1 MRHIPPRLFQ
11 HLQGSV
17 TSTCRLLKI
26 TLSDGRQFGLTTLDR
41 DVNYL
46 GVDFSALN
54 GFDQSIIASDTGM
67 SVDNAEATALVSA
80 TVDGITAAMAS
91 QGELDN
97 ATWELYLVNWSDLS
111 MGHVI
116 LDAGDIG
123 EVRVVDGAVY
133 IPELLSY
140 AMRLKQA
147 IGHVWSRRCR
157 AEFGSPAAGQTG
169 CGVDASS
176 MWSVGQVRGLD
187 PDDLYRVFSDST
199 LTGIDPEPAPGRV
212 IWVSG
217 KNTSTRPSLVEAY
230 GDATGTFALF
240 EPLLFPIEIGD
251 EFFFRRDCNKS
262 PSDCIAYGNF
272 INYKGE
278 PFIPVGDGLE
288 TMTPSAQVFGGLSG
302 SEIVD

>member
-1 MRHIPPRLFQ
+1 MRHIPPALFE

-26 TLSDGRQFGLTTLDR
+26 KLTDNREFGLATLDR
-41 DVNYL
+41 DVHYN
-46 GVDFSALN
+46 GVDYSALN
-54 GFDQSIIASDTGM
+54 GFDQSIIASDTGL
-67 SVDNAEATALVSA
+67 SVDNGEATALVSA

-97 ATWELYLVNWSDLS
+97 ATWELYLVNWADLS

-123 EVRVVDGAVY
+123 EVRVVDGSVY

-140 AMRLKQA
+140 AMRLRQA

-157 AEFGSPAAGQTG
+157 AEFGSPADGQTG

-176 MWSVGQVRGLD
+176 MWSVGQVRAVD
-187 PDDLYRVFSDST
+187 PDDPYRVFADST
-199 LTGIDPEPAPGRV
+199 LSGIDPEPSPGRV

-217 KNTSTRPSLVEAY
+217 KNKSTRLSLIEAY

-240 EPLLFPIEIGD
+240 EPLLFPAEIGD
-251 EFFFRRDCNKS
+251 EFFFRRDCSKS
-262 PSDCIAYGNF
+262 PSDCIGYGNF

-302 SEIVD
+302 SEIVE